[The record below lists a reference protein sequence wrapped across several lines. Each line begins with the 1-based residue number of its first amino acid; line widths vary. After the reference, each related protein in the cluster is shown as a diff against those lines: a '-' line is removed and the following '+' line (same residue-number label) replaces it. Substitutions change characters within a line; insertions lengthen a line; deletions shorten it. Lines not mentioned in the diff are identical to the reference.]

1 MNYSK
6 KSPTM
11 TDVVEQFLPAYKERY
26 ALSPEQASVCQSIIQ
41 CQTDI
46 LGGEVLHCDD
56 CGHELI
62 RYHSC
67 GNRHCPRCKQQAT
80 EQWTER
86 QLDTLLPVMYYHL
99 VFTLPHEFN
108 GWVQLHPKVIY
119 TLLFQATSETLKQ
132 FSQQHRRL
140 RGQPGM
146 TCVLHTWGQNLFR
159 HIHLHCLIP
168 GIALK
173 ADQTSFEQTQSE
185 YLYPVDALKRVFR
198 GKMVSLLR
206 ASYQQGELERISN
219 KNEVNTILDTVMA
232 KNWAIHIKPYLKK
245 PENIVRYLSRYTYR
259 IAISNQRIL
268 AVDKQEVTFRWKDY
282 ADHDQQKT
290 MHLDGVEFLHRFLLH
305 VLPSGFRR
313 IRHYGFL
320 ANCVRKTKVA
330 LLRQLLKVKEPGVI
344 KIKTS
349 SLESKTGLHYIACPK
364 CNKEYMC
371 VFQSILPLKYRR
383 QSLKPV

>member
-1 MNYSK
+1 
-6 KSPTM
+6 
-11 TDVVEQFLPAYKERY
+11 
-26 ALSPEQASVCQSIIQ
+26 
-41 CQTDI
+41 
-46 LGGEVLHCDD
+46 
-56 CGHELI
+56 
-62 RYHSC
+62 
-67 GNRHCPRCKQQAT
+67 
-80 EQWTER
+80 
-86 QLDTLLPVMYYHL
+86 
-99 VFTLPHEFN
+99 
-108 GWVQLHPKVIY
+108 
-119 TLLFQATSETLKQ
+119 
-132 FSQQHRRL
+132 
-140 RGQPGM
+140 M

-219 KNEVNTILDTVMA
+219 KNEVNTILDNVMA
-232 KNWAIHIKPYLKK
+232 KNWGIHIKPYLKK

-344 KIKTS
+344 KIKNS